1 MLKISIL
8 HDAMSI
14 HPGGVLIGIF
24 FLLSSCHAYKKATRQ
39 LAEDIRKELSHEKG
53 FFAIAFKDLSTGR
66 EILINDKDEFH
77 AASTMKTPVM
87 IEVYRQVAE
96 KKMALNEQ
104 VLLKNEFTSIADGS
118 KFTLDSTDDS
128 ETKLY
133 RHLGETRT
141 ISELL
146 YQMITVSSNL
156 ATNIIIE
163 KVGAQNVMKSMG
175 EMGAMD
181 IRVRRGVEDN
191 KAFAKGLN
199 NTTTAHDLMLIFEQI
214 ANGKAVNADA
224 SADMIRILGDQQ
236 FNEIIPAGVAPGVKV
251 AHKTGSITGV
261 HHDSGIVFM
270 PDGRKYVLVIL
281 SKGLQDEKSA
291 IKAMARVSA
300 LIYEYMKDRG

>member
-1 MLKISIL
+1 MLKTSLL
-8 HDAMSI
+8 HDQ
-14 HPGGVLIGIF
+14 GGILIGIF
-24 FLLSSCHAYKKATRQ
+24 FLLSSCHAYKKAARQ
-39 LAEDIRKELSHEKG
+39 LTDEIRKELSAEKG
-53 FFAIAFKDLSTGR
+53 FFAVAFKDLSTGS
-66 EILINDKDEFH
+66 EIRINDKEEFH

-96 KKMALNEQ
+96 KKLALNEQ
-104 VLLKNEFTSIADGS
+104 VTLKNEFISIADGS
-118 KFTLDSTDDS
+118 TFTLDSADDS

-141 ISELL
+141 LAELL

-163 KVGAQNVMKSMG
+163 KVDPQNVMKTMRG
-175 EMGAMD
+175 MGAMD

-214 ANGKAVNADA
+214 ANGSIVSADA
-224 SADMIRILGDQQ
+224 CADMIRVLGDQQ
-236 FNEIIPAGVAPGVKV
+236 FNEIIPAGVAAGVKV

-291 IKAMARVSA
+291 VKAMARVSA
-300 LIYEYMKDRG
+300 MIYEYMKDR